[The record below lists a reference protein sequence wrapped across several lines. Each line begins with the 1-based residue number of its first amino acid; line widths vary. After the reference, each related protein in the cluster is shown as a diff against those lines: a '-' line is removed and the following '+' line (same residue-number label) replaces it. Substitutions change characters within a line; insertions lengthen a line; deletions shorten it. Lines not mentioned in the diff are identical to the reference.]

1 MGYMGICG
9 YTCFNMLCKLF
20 ELPDLCQ
27 MHLIVASV
35 TCVATILFLLFVFAS
50 FNKSFIVFVLSCS
63 LKRLVHLFPGRE
75 LSEGLLFHIE
85 LHQVSLRVRG
95 GR

>member
-1 MGYMGICG
+1 
-9 YTCFNMLCKLF
+9 MLCKLF

-35 TCVATILFLLFVFAS
+35 TCVATFLFLLFVFG
-50 FNKSFIVFVLSCS
+50 SFIVFVLSCS
-63 LKRLVHLFPGRE
+63 LKRLVYLFPGRE